1 MKSLY
6 ECFKKF
12 FENKKSNLQKEVE
25 IKTLQIANLEKKIVM
40 MEEKWKTWI
49 KHTNNHIQK
58 LQLKIIQ
65 LENEKIKKKY

>member
-1 MKSLY
+1 MEHLCKY
-6 ECFKKF
+6 
-12 FENKKSNLQKEVE
+12 FENFFKNNKTQLQKEVE

-40 MEEKWKTWI
+40 MEEKWMTWI

-65 LENEKIKKKY
+65 LEREKKFKK